1 MQREQVVSAAVL
13 NAYKRLTH
21 DQLVLFTTLRGLPST
36 GSHFELANRL
46 VGHDIDTYPIPAILP
61 IPHPDTL
68 QNSASSHSLNPV
80 SFSTDLAVAY
90 SLPIE
95 LVADILDHLGDWE
108 LSGALG
114 LVTSLRRP
122 REWNRASELDYAVL
136 SGQLHRV
143 RSASGA
149 LSKPAAVASIR
160 FGYIAIL
167 DYLYTHK
174 RPDFDREYGKRGQRG
189 QMLPAKA
196 SLYGRTEILDWWL
209 ARFGPNGNGKLTY
222 NKDAIDGACRNGH
235 VAVLDWWKR
244 SGLPLEYSEA
254 SLDHASAIGHIS
266 VLNWWK
272 HSGLQLRIG
281 RVMENA
287 SGAGHVNVLE
297 WWYTSKLDFK
307 YDRNALFNASCNGRV
322 EVLDWWLQSGL
333 QMIFDTDTLA
343 GATKFNRVEVLE
355 WWDRSKLPIQYRPVD
370 IEEALEDALRGGQ
383 EARQWWEKKGVDFK
397 TNNAEWMQIQGLN

>member
-1 MQREQVVSAAVL
+1 MQRKQVVSAAVL

-36 GSHFELANRL
+36 GSHFELAYRL
-46 VGHDIDTYPIPAILP
+46 AEHDVATYPIPAILP
-61 IPHPDTL
+61 IPHPDIL
-68 QNSASSHSLNPV
+68 QKSASSHSFNSV
-80 SFSTDLAVAY
+80 SLPTDLAVAQ

-95 LVADILDHLGDWE
+95 LVVDILDHVADWE
-108 LSGALG
+108 LSRALAIP
-114 LVTSLRRP
+114 TSLRRP
-122 REWNRASELDYAVL
+122 REWQPASELDYAVL
-136 SGQLHRV
+136 SGQLRRV
-143 RSASGA
+143 RSASGV
-149 LSKPAAVASIR
+149 LSKPAAIVSIR
-160 FGYIAIL
+160 FGYTPIL

-174 RPDFDREYGKRGQRG
+174 RPDFDREYGKRGQL
-189 QMLPAKA
+189 LPTKA
-196 SLYGRTEILDWWL
+196 SLYGRTQGLDWWL
-209 ARFGPNGNGKLTY
+209 AHFGLHGKLVY

-235 VAVLDWWKR
+235 VAVLDWWKH

-254 SLDHASAIGHIS
+254 SLEHASAVGHIP
-266 VLNWWK
+266 VLDWWK
-272 HSGLQLRIG
+272 HSGLPLRIG
-281 RVMENA
+281 RVMEGA
-287 SGAGHVNVLE
+287 SGAGHVDVLE

-333 QMIFDTDTLA
+333 QTIFDTDTLA
-343 GATKFNRVEVLE
+343 GATKYNRVEVLE

-397 TNNAEWMQIQGLN
+397 TNNAEWMQVQGLN

>member
-46 VGHDIDTYPIPAILP
+46 AEHDLDTYPIPAILP
-61 IPHPDTL
+61 IPHPDIL
-68 QNSASSHSLNPV
+68 QKSASYQSPNPISL
-80 SFSTDLAVAY
+80 STDLAVAH

-95 LVADILDHLGDWE
+95 LVASIFDYVADWE
-108 LSGALG
+108 LSRAVGVA
-114 LVTSLRRP
+114 TSHRRP

-136 SGQLHRV
+136 SGQLRLV

-149 LSKPAAVASIR
+149 LSKPAAAASIR
-160 FGYIAIL
+160 FGYTHIL
-167 DYLYTHK
+167 EYLYTHK
-174 RPDFDREYGKRGQRG
+174 RRDFDREYGEVGQL
-189 QMLPAKA
+189 LPAKA
-196 SLYGRTEILDWWL
+196 SLLGRAHVLDWWL
-209 ARFGPNGNGKLTY
+209 ARFGPNGKLIY
-222 NKDAIDGACRNGH
+222 NKDAIDGACGNGH

-254 SLDHASAIGHIS
+254 SLEHASAIGNIP
-266 VLNWWK
+266 VLDWWK
-272 HSGLQLRIG
+272 HSGLPLRIG
-281 RVMENA
+281 RVMESA
-287 SGAGHVNVLE
+287 SGAGHLDVLE

-343 GATKFNRVEVLE
+343 GATKYNRAEVLE

-397 TNNAEWMQIQGLN
+397 TNNAEWMQVQGLN

>member
-1 MQREQVVSAAVL
+1 MQRKQVVSAAVL

-46 VGHDIDTYPIPAILP
+46 AEHDVATYPIPAILP
-61 IPHPDTL
+61 IPHPDSL
-68 QNSASSHSLNPV
+68 QKSASAHSLSSICLP
-80 SFSTDLAVAY
+80 TDLAVAH

-95 LVADILDHLGDWE
+95 LVACILDYVADWE
-108 LSGALG
+108 LSRTLG
-114 LVTSLRRP
+114 IATTIRRP
-122 REWNRASELDYAVL
+122 HEWNPASELDNAVL
-136 SGQLHRV
+136 SGQLRRV
-143 RSASGA
+143 HSASGA
-149 LSKPAAVASIR
+149 LSKPAAIASIR
-160 FGYIAIL
+160 FGYISIL
-167 DYLYTHK
+167 DYLYTRK
-174 RPDFDREYGKRGQRG
+174 RPDFDREYGKHGQ
-189 QMLPAKA
+189 LLLAKA
-196 SLYGRTEILDWWL
+196 SLYGRTQILDWWL
-209 ARFGPNGNGKLTY
+209 ARFGPIEKLSDSKDAY
-222 NKDAIDGACRNGH
+222 SKDAIDSACGNGH

-254 SLDHASAIGHIS
+254 SLDHASAMGHIP
-266 VLNWWK
+266 VLEWWK
-272 HSGLQLRIG
+272 HSGLPLRIG
-281 RVMENA
+281 RVMESA
-287 SGAGHVNVLE
+287 SGAGHVDVLE

-343 GATKFNRVEVLE
+343 GATKYNRVEVLK

-397 TNNAEWMQIQGLN
+397 TNNAEWMQVQGLN